1 MNQPKT
7 NVNNPASNNNA
18 SVETPVRVVLF
29 MTMPASSD
37 VPVPAATPASTLPL
51 GPATFA
57 ERVLDSCARAGVREV
72 DVVAC
77 DQPERL
83 RELLGDGFRWAMKIN
98 WHLARDGA
106 TPYGLL
112 RTLAL
117 PARGRVL
124 VGHGHIWVDEAAVRS
139 LLESDR
145 VAVGV
150 RQDVEWAGWASFD
163 QRTMRSIGAFDDYA
177 AVAARLVGRT
187 ASTHMLLAG
196 GQVAWAGP
204 AEELYRSQQMAL
216 RNGDASGVPAT
227 WIRHPWGAA
236 SPAAVIHP
244 EARIE
249 GPVLLGPG
257 CSVGKRAEIG
267 PGVVLSRDVLVADA
281 AIVRDTLV
289 LPNTHVG
296 SALEVER
303 AIVNGRQVQDL
314 KWSVRASFHAR
325 DAMLTEL
332 VAGKA
337 SSANWTGRIAA
348 ALAALVTLPVF
359 VVAALA
365 QLGLAG
371 RAPWKSSEAV
381 TGRGEDSGT
390 LTTTKVR
397 EAAGAGTLAA
407 LLGRWGGLL
416 DIVQGRRRW
425 FGIRARTP
433 VQWYALRR
441 DWQSLFAGAAI
452 GLFRAPAWRDRAA
465 PADSDAIDAADAYFV
480 VSASWRDR
488 WRAIV
493 LAE

>member
-7 NVNNPASNNNA
+7 NVNNPASNNRA

-124 VGHGHIWVDEAAVRS
+124 VGHGHIWVDEAVVRS
-139 LLESDR
+139 LLESNQIA
-145 VAVGV
+145 VAV
-150 RQDVEWAGWASFD
+150 RQDVDWAGWASFD
-163 QRTMRSIGAFDDYA
+163 QRTLRSIGAFDDYA
-177 AVAARLVGRT
+177 ALAARLIGR
-187 ASTHMLLAG
+187 AAPTHVLPTDC
-196 GQVAWAGP
+196 QVAWAGP
-204 AEELYRSQQMAL
+204 ATELYRAQQNAL
-216 RNGDASGVPAT
+216 SNGGALSVPAT
-227 WIRHPWGAA
+227 WIRHAWGAA
-236 SPAAVIHP
+236 SPTAVIHP
-244 EARIE
+244 EARID
-249 GPVLLGPG
+249 GPVLVGPG
-257 CSVGKRAEIG
+257 CSIGRRAEIG

-281 AIVRDTLV
+281 AIVRDALV

-296 SALEVER
+296 SALQVER
-303 AIVNGRQVQDL
+303 AIVSGRQVQDL
-314 KWSVRASFHAR
+314 KWSVRAAFHAR
-325 DAMLTEL
+325 DAVLTEL
-332 VAGKA
+332 VAGKTP
-337 SSANWTGRIAA
+337 SANWIGRIAA
-348 ALAALVTLPVF
+348 ALIALITLPVF
-359 VVAALA
+359 VAAALA
-365 QLGLAG
+365 HFLLRG
-371 RAPWKSSEAV
+371 RAPWKPSEAV
-381 TGRGEDSGT
+381 TGRCEDSGV
-390 LTTTKVR
+390 LTTTKLR
-397 EAAGAGTLAA
+397 EATGGGKLAA

-416 DIVQGRRRW
+416 DIVLGRRHW
-425 FGIRARTP
+425 FGIRARSP
-433 VQWYALRR
+433 AQWYALRR

-452 GLFRAPAWRDRAA
+452 GLFRAPAWTDRAA
-465 PADSDAIDAADAYFV
+465 PGDSDAIDAADAYFV